1 MSQVEAVNAR
11 AAAGTWSAAARRTL
25 LRGRTTPTALLGVAI
40 AVALLV
46 LLPLGFLLEQALSI
60 GWRQVQAL
68 LFRAFVGKL
77 LKNTVLLVALSTT
90 ACVVLGV
97 AVAWLVE
104 RTDLPGRRVW
114 AVLAALP
121 ITVPAFVTSYSWVSI
136 TPAVQGFGGAALIV
150 TLAYYPLVYLPVA
163 AVLRGLDPALEESAR
178 SLGSGPWR
186 TFARVTLP
194 QTRLALLGGALLVAV
209 HLLSEFGAFAMLRFQ
224 TFTTAIYDEYR
235 LSFDGPAAS
244 MLATVLVLL
253 CLALLLG
260 ELALRGR
267 ARYAR
272 VDPGTPRPPTH
283 ARLGRMRWPSFAGL
297 SVLVALAL
305 GLPLVTLVYWTLHG
319 GSTTF
324 PVVTLLSAT
333 SKSLELGLGAALLTT
348 LLALPVSILAVR
360 HPSRLA
366 ATLERA
372 AYLPYALPGIVVAL
386 SLIVAAVHYV
396 PALYGTTG
404 LLLIAYAILALPLA
418 LVATRAALAQAPP
431 VHEELAR
438 SLGCGPLRAL
448 MRVTLPRILPGL
460 GAAAALVFL
469 ATITE
474 LTATLLLSPIGT
486 QTLATQFWADAST
499 RSFGAAAPYAAL
511 MVAVSALPTCL
522 LTRRFGASSASN
534 RSSASSAA
542 R

>member
-1 MSQVEAVNAR
+1 MEAAR
-11 AAAGTWSAAARRTL
+11 AHRPRPAWSAGGWRAR
-25 LRGRTTPTALLGVAI
+25 LRGRPTPLALLGIAA

-46 LLPLGFLLEQALSI
+46 LLPLAFLLDQTLSVGFSQVEAL
-60 GWRQVQAL
+60 V
-68 LFRAFVGKL
+68 FRPFVGSL
-77 LKNTVLLVALSTT
+77 LRNTVLLVLVATSG
-90 ACVVLGV
+90 CVILGV
-97 AVAWLVE
+97 AVAWCVE

-136 TPAVQGFGGAALIV
+136 TPAVQGFGGAAMIV

-163 AVLRGLDPALEESAR
+163 AVLRGMDPALEESAR
-178 SLGSGPWR
+178 SLGLGPWR
-186 TFARVTLP
+186 TFLRVTLP
-194 QTRLALLGGALLVAV
+194 QTRLALLGGCLLVAV

-253 CLALLLG
+253 CLVLLLG
-260 ELALRGR
+260 EHGLRGK

-272 VDPGTPRPPTH
+272 VDTGAPRPAAR
-283 ARLGRMRWPSFAGL
+283 ARLGRAKWLAGGGL
-297 SVLVALAL
+297 AALTGLAL
-305 GLPLVTLVYWTLHG
+305 GVPLVTLVYWMIHG

-324 PVVTLLSAT
+324 PVATLLSTAGT
-333 SKSLELGLGAALLTT
+333 SLKLGLGAAILTT
-348 LLALPVSILAVR
+348 LLALPVSILTVR
-360 HPSRLA
+360 HPSRIA
-366 ATLERA
+366 AALERA

-386 SLIVAAVHYV
+386 SLIVASVRYLPTV
-396 PALYGTTG
+396 YGTTQ
-404 LLLIAYAILALPLA
+404 LLIVAYAILSLPLA

-431 VHEELAR
+431 IHEEIAR
-438 SLGCGPLRAL
+438 SLGCGPLRAM

-469 ATITE
+469 ATVTE
-474 LTATLLLSPIGT
+474 LTATLLLAPIGT

-499 RSFGAAAPYAAL
+499 RSFGAAAPYAGL
-511 MVAVSALPTCL
+511 MVAISALPTYL
-522 LTRRFGASSASN
+522 LTRRLGAVL
-534 RSSASSAA
+534 RP
-542 R
+542 REPR

>member
-1 MSQVEAVNAR
+1 MEPASAHR
-11 AAAGTWSAAARRTL
+11 ASAPWPAARRRL
-25 LRGRTTPTALLGVAI
+25 HPRLRGRSTPLVLPLLAV

-60 GWRQVQAL
+60 GWAQVQAL

-77 LKNTVLLVALSTT
+77 LRNTVLLVALSTT

-97 AVAWLVE
+97 GIAWLVE
-104 RTDLPGRRVW
+104 RTDIPGRRAW

-121 ITVPAFVTSYSWVSI
+121 ITVPAFVTSYGWVSI
-136 TPAVQGFGGAALIV
+136 TPAVQGFGGAAMIV

-178 SLGSGPWR
+178 GLGLGPWR

-272 VDPGTPRPPTH
+272 IDTGSPRPPAR
-283 ARLGRMRWPSFAGL
+283 ARLGRMKWPSLAALG
-297 SVLVALAL
+297 VLVAAAL
-305 GLPLVTLVYWTLHG
+305 GLPLLTLLYWTLHG

-324 PVVTLLSAT
+324 PVVSLLSAAA
-333 SKSLELGLGAALLTT
+333 KSLELGLGAALLTT
-348 LLALPVSILAVR
+348 LLALPVSILTVR
-360 HPSRLA
+360 HPTKLA
-366 ATLERA
+366 AALERA

-386 SLIVAAVHYV
+386 SLIVVSVRYV

-448 MRVTLPRILPGL
+448 VRVTLPRIVPGL

-469 ATITE
+469 ATVTE

-511 MVAVSALPTCL
+511 MVAVSALPTYV
-522 LTRRFGASSASN
+522 LTRRFGYSGASTPGGGT
-534 RSSASSAA
+534 R
-542 R
+542 